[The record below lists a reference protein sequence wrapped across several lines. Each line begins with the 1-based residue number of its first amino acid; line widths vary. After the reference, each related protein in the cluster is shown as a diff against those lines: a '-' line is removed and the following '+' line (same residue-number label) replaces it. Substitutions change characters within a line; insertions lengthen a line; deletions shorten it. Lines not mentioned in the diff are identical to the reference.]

1 MNRYKTPE
9 VPTIKILYHFKMY
22 NAISNTSVIIDS
34 CMIITATINEK
45 SFGDKSLFKETSFFV
60 DDGEKVG
67 LIGRNG
73 EGKTT
78 LFRIVADED
87 KDFQGEIQL
96 GKGVHMVATRQEHH
110 GFEDMP
116 VLEYILQDLPKYSK
130 LKHILDNHPLT
141 MGDNMRLI
149 NEYSEALEQFDS
161 LGYYTIENEVEKVLD
176 SFQLGSRINDK
187 LGELSGGQKRL
198 IEVAK
203 VMLSNAQLALID
215 EPTNHMDYVAKDKF
229 LQWMGSAND
238 AMLVISHDRDVLEKV
253 DRILEVKDQ
262 KILNYKGNYSDY
274 LRQNSSSTGASMNEY
289 ELTQRR
295 IINLKAK
302 IIEYQ
307 RYKEK
312 SRHPSTIQRFKRL
325 EQTSRDELAKLEKAE
340 KPTFWVDRES
350 VQDMGLKTG
359 EQYQKFKAKNIKLH
373 GINGE
378 EGFSRLLVNV
388 SGLSLGYETPLF
400 EKISFQIREGEIL
413 ELRGRNGAGKTTLVK
428 TLLATIGQIPFS
440 AKVFDGVID
449 VDKKIRVGVYEQET
463 ASSMM
468 NKTLSEAIEHIFL
481 SRDLK
486 IGETKIRQLMADY
499 LFTQG
504 DANIPVKQLSGGQK
518 ARLQL
523 IEMLADNP
531 SLLVLDEPTNH
542 LDLPSIEELEQALK
556 NYSGAIL
563 YISHDTHFR
572 KQLGGEVVQL

>member
-1 MNRYKTPE
+1 
-9 VPTIKILYHFKMY
+9 
-22 NAISNTSVIIDS
+22 
-34 CMIITATINEK
+34 MIITATINEK
-45 SFGDKSLFKETSFFV
+45 SFGDKSLFKDTSFFV

-78 LFRIVADED
+78 MFRIIAGED
-87 KDFQGEIQL
+87 TDFQGEIQL
-96 GKGVHMVATRQEHH
+96 GKGVHMIATRQEHH
-110 GFEDMP
+110 GFEDTP
-116 VLEYILQDLPKYSK
+116 VLEYILQDLPKYAK
-130 LKHILDNHPLT
+130 LKHILENHPLT
-141 MGDNMRLI
+141 MGDNMKLI
-149 NEYSEALEQFDS
+149 NEYSEALEQFDA

-203 VMLSNAQLALID
+203 VMLSNTQLALID
-215 EPTNHMDYVAKDKF
+215 EPTNHMDYIAKDKF
-229 LQWMGSAND
+229 LQWMGSTND
-238 AMLVISHDRDVLEKV
+238 SMIVISHDRDVLEKV

-262 KILNYKGNYSDY
+262 KILSYKGNYSDY
-274 LRQNSSSTGASMNEY
+274 LRQNSSTTGSAMNEY

-295 IINLKAK
+295 IVNLKAK

-307 RYKEK
+307 RFKEK

-325 EQTSRDELAKLEKAE
+325 EQQSRDELAKLEKTE

-359 EQYQKFKAKNIKLH
+359 EQYQKFKAKNIRLS
-373 GINGE
+373 GVTGD

-388 SGLSLGYETPLF
+388 SGLSLGYSDPLF
-400 EKISFQIREGEIL
+400 KDVSFQIREGETVEI
-413 ELRGRNGAGKTTLVK
+413 RGRNGAGKTTLIK
-428 TLLATIGQIPFS
+428 TLLSTIKGNEFS
-440 AKVFDGVID
+440 AKVFDGIID

-463 ASSMM
+463 SSELLT
-468 NKTLSEAIEHIFL
+468 KTLADAIEHIFL
-481 SRDLK
+481 SRGLK
-486 IGETKIRQLMADY
+486 VGETKVRQLMADY

-504 DANIPVKQLSGGQK
+504 DANIPVSQLSGGQK

-523 IEMLADNP
+523 IDMLADSP

-542 LDLPSIEELEQALK
+542 LDLPSIEELENALN

-563 YISHDTHFR
+563 YISHDTHFQ
-572 KQLGGEVVQL
+572 KQLGGEVIQL

>member
-1 MNRYKTPE
+1 
-9 VPTIKILYHFKMY
+9 
-22 NAISNTSVIIDS
+22 
-34 CMIITATINEK
+34 MIITATISEK

-110 GFEDMP
+110 GYEDMV
-116 VLEYILQDLPKYSK
+116 VLEYILQDLPKYTK
-130 LKHILDNHPLT
+130 LKHILDNHPLI
-141 MGDNMRLI
+141 MGDKMHLI
-149 NEYSEALEQFDS
+149 NEYSEALEQFDN

-176 SFQLGSRINDK
+176 SFQLGSRINDT
-187 LGELSGGQKRL
+187 LGQLSGGQKRL

-229 LQWMGSAND
+229 LQWMTSVND
-238 AMLVISHDRDVLEKV
+238 AMLVISHDRDVLERV

-274 LRQNSSSTGASMNEY
+274 LRQNSSSTGSMMNEY

-295 IINLKAK
+295 IVNLKAK

-307 RYKEK
+307 RFKEK

-325 EQTSRDELAKLEKAE
+325 EQTSRDELAQLEKTE

-350 VQDMGLKTG
+350 VQEMGLKTG
-359 EQYQKFKAKNIKLH
+359 EQYQKFKAKNIRLS
-373 GINGE
+373 GVTGE
-378 EGFSRLLVNV
+378 EGFGRLLVNV
-388 SGLSLGYETPLF
+388 SGLSLGYDQPLF
-400 EKISFQIREGEIL
+400 KDVSFQIREGEVI
-413 ELRGRNGAGKTTLVK
+413 EVRGRNGAGKTTMIK
-428 TLLATIGQIPFS
+428 TLLAAIAGKSLS
-440 AKVFDGVID
+440 AKVFDGVMD
-449 VDKKIRVGVYEQET
+449 FDKKIRVGVYEQET
-463 ASSMM
+463 SSELMGK
-468 NKTLSEAIEHIFL
+468 NLAEAIEHIFL
-481 SRDLK
+481 SRGLK
-486 IGETKIRQLMADY
+486 VGETKVRQLMADY

-504 DANIPVKQLSGGQK
+504 DASVPVSQLSGGQK

-523 IEMLADNP
+523 IDMLADTP

-542 LDLPSIEELEQALK
+542 LDLPSIEELEQALQ

-572 KQLGGEVVQL
+572 KQLGGSVIQL

>member
-1 MNRYKTPE
+1 
-9 VPTIKILYHFKMY
+9 
-22 NAISNTSVIIDS
+22 
-34 CMIITATINEK
+34 MIITATINEK
-45 SFGDKSLFKETSFFV
+45 SFGDKSLFNDTSFFV

-78 LFRIVADED
+78 LFRILAGED
-87 KDFQGEIQL
+87 KDFQGELQL
-96 GKGVHMVATRQEHH
+96 GRGVHMVATRQEHH

-116 VLEYILQDLPKYSK
+116 VLEYILQDLPKYAK
-130 LKHILDNHPLT
+130 LKHILENHPLI
-141 MGDNMRLI
+141 MGDKMHLI
-149 NEYSEALEQFDS
+149 SEYSEALEQFDA

-176 SFQLGSRINDK
+176 SFQLGDRINST

-203 VMLSNAQLALID
+203 VMLSKSQLALID

-229 LQWMGSAND
+229 LQWMASAND
-238 AMLVISHDRDVLEKV
+238 AMIVISHDRDVLEKV

-262 KILNYKGNYSDY
+262 KILSYKGNYADY
-274 LRQNSSSTGASMNEY
+274 LRQNSSSTGSMMNEY

-295 IINLKAK
+295 IVNLKAK
-302 IIEYQ
+302 VLEYQ

-312 SRHPSTIQRFKRL
+312 SRSPSTIQRFKRL
-325 EQTSRDELAKLEKAE
+325 EEQSRAELAKLEKTE

-359 EQYQKFKAKNIKLH
+359 EQYQKYKAKNIRLH
-373 GINGE
+373 GVTGE
-378 EGFSRLLVNV
+378 EGYSRLLVN
-388 SGLSLGYETPLF
+388 STGLSLGYDAPLF
-400 EKISFQIREGEIL
+400 KDISFQIREGEVV
-413 ELRGRNGAGKTTLVK
+413 ELRGRNGAGKSTFVK
-428 TLLATIGQIPFS
+428 TLLATAQGKSFS
-440 AKVFDGVID
+440 AKSFDGVID

-463 ASSMM
+463 PTEILD
-468 NKTLSEAIEHIFL
+468 KTLFEAIEHIFL
-481 SRDLK
+481 SRGLK
-486 IGETKIRQLMADY
+486 VGDTKVRQLMADY
-499 LFTQG
+499 LFSQG
-504 DANIPVKQLSGGQK
+504 DASIPVTQLSGGQK

-523 IEMLADNP
+523 IDMLADSP

-542 LDLPSIEELEQALK
+542 LDLPSIEELENALQ
-556 NYSGAIL
+556 NYTGAIL

>member
-1 MNRYKTPE
+1 
-9 VPTIKILYHFKMY
+9 
-22 NAISNTSVIIDS
+22 
-34 CMIITATINEK
+34 MIITATINEK
-45 SFGDKSLFKETSFFV
+45 SFGDKSLFKDTSFFV

-78 LFRIVADED
+78 LFRIVSGED
-87 KDFQGEIQL
+87 KDVQGEIQL

-110 GFEDMP
+110 GFETMP
-116 VLEYILQDLPKYSK
+116 VLEYILQDLPKYTK
-130 LKHILDNHPLT
+130 LKHILDTHPLI
-141 MGDNMRLI
+141 MGDKMHLI
-149 NEYSEALEQFDS
+149 NEYSEALEQFDN

-176 SFQLGSRINDK
+176 SFQLGHRINDT

-198 IEVAK
+198 VEVAK
-203 VMLSNAQLALID
+203 VMLSNTQLALID

-229 LQWMGSAND
+229 LTWMSSTND
-238 AMLVISHDRDVLEKV
+238 AMLVISHDRDVLDNV

-262 KILNYKGNYSDY
+262 KILSYKGNYSDY
-274 LRQNSSSTGASMNEY
+274 LRQNSSSTGSMMNEY

-295 IINLKAK
+295 IVNLKAK

-307 RYKEK
+307 RFKEK
-312 SRHPSTIQRFKRL
+312 ARNPPTIQRFKRL
-325 EQTSRDELAKLEKAE
+325 EQQSREELAKLEKAE

-350 VQDMGLKTG
+350 VQDMGLKAG
-359 EQYQKFKAKNIKLH
+359 EQYQKYKAKNIRLH
-373 GINGE
+373 GVTGD
-378 EGFSRLLVNV
+378 EGFSRLLVNITN
-388 SGLSLGYETPLF
+388 LSLGYDQPLF
-400 EKISFQIREGEIL
+400 KNISFQIREGEVI
-413 ELRGRNGAGKTTLVK
+413 EVRGRNGAGKTTLVK
-428 TLLATIGQIPFS
+428 TLLATINAKPIS

-449 VDKKIRVGVYEQET
+449 ADKKIRVGVYEQET
-463 ASSMM
+463 ASEML
-468 NKTLSEAIEHIFL
+468 NKTLSEAIEYIFL
-481 SRDLK
+481 SRNLK
-486 IGETKIRQLMADY
+486 VGDTKVRQLMADY

-523 IEMLADNP
+523 IDMLADSP

-572 KQLGGEVVQL
+572 KQLGGDVIQL

>member
-1 MNRYKTPE
+1 
-9 VPTIKILYHFKMY
+9 
-22 NAISNTSVIIDS
+22 
-34 CMIITATINEK
+34 MIITATINEK
-45 SFGDKSLFKETSFFV
+45 SFGDKSLFKDTSFFV

-78 LFRIVADED
+78 LFRIVSGED
-87 KDFQGEIQL
+87 KDVQGEIQL

-110 GFEDMP
+110 GFEAMP
-116 VLEYILQDLPKYSK
+116 VLEYILQDLPKYTK
-130 LKHILDNHPLT
+130 LKHILDTHPLI
-141 MGDNMRLI
+141 MGDKMHLI

-161 LGYYTIENEVEKVLD
+161 LGYYSIENEVEKVLD
-176 SFQLGSRINDK
+176 SFQLGHRINDT

-198 IEVAK
+198 VEVAK
-203 VMLSNAQLALID
+203 VMLSNTQLALID

-229 LQWMGSAND
+229 LNWMSSTND
-238 AMLVISHDRDVLEKV
+238 AMLVISHDRDVLDNV

-262 KILNYKGNYSDY
+262 KILSYKGNYSDY
-274 LRQNSSSTGASMNEY
+274 LRQNSSSTGSMMNEY

-295 IINLKAK
+295 IVNLKAK

-307 RYKEK
+307 RFKEK
-312 SRHPSTIQRFKRL
+312 ARNPPTIQRFKRL
-325 EQTSRDELAKLEKAE
+325 EQQSREELAKLEKAE

-350 VQDMGLKTG
+350 VQDMGLKAG
-359 EQYQKFKAKNIKLH
+359 EQYQKYKAKNIRLH
-373 GINGE
+373 GVTGD
-378 EGFSRLLVNV
+378 EGYSRLLVNITN
-388 SGLSLGYETPLF
+388 LSLGYDQPLF
-400 EKISFQIREGEIL
+400 KNISFQIREGEVI
-413 ELRGRNGAGKTTLVK
+413 EVRGRNGAGKTTLVK
-428 TLLATIGQIPFS
+428 ALLATINAKPIS

-449 VDKKIRVGVYEQET
+449 ADKKIRVGVYEQET
-463 ASSMM
+463 ASEML
-468 NKTLSEAIEHIFL
+468 NKTLSEAIEYIFL
-481 SRDLK
+481 SRNLK
-486 IGETKIRQLMADY
+486 VGDTKVRQLMADY

-523 IEMLADNP
+523 IDMLADSP

-572 KQLGGEVVQL
+572 KQLGGDVVQL

>member
-1 MNRYKTPE
+1 MQK
-9 VPTIKILYHFKMY
+9 
-22 NAISNTSVIIDS
+22 TSVIIRL

-45 SFGDKSLFKETSFFV
+45 SFGDKSLFKDTSFFV

-78 LFRIVADED
+78 LFRILAGED
-87 KDFQGEIQL
+87 KDFQGELQL

-130 LKHILDNHPLT
+130 LKHILDNHPLI
-141 MGDNMRLI
+141 MGDKMHLI
-149 NEYSEALEQFDS
+149 NEYSEALEQFDA

-176 SFQLGSRINDK
+176 SFQLGHRINDK
-187 LGELSGGQKRL
+187 LGDLSGGQKRL

-229 LQWMGSAND
+229 LSWMSSAND
-238 AMLVISHDRDVLEKV
+238 AMLVISHDRDVLDKV

-262 KILNYKGNYSDY
+262 KILSYKGNYADY
-274 LRQNSSSTGASMNEY
+274 LRQNSSSTGSMMNEY

-295 IINLKAK
+295 IVNLKAK

-325 EQTSRDELAKLEKAE
+325 EQQSRDELAKLEKTE

-350 VQDMGLKTG
+350 VQDMGLKAG
-359 EQYQKFKAKNIKLH
+359 EQYEKYKAKNIKLH
-373 GINGE
+373 GVTGE
-378 EGFSRLLVNV
+378 EGYSRLLVNI
-388 SGLSLGYETPLF
+388 SDLSLGYDQPLF
-400 EKISFQIREGEIL
+400 TNVSFQIREGEIV

-428 TLLATIGQIPFS
+428 TLLATVGDQPFS
-440 AKVFDGVID
+440 AKVFNGVID

-463 ASSMM
+463 PSMWLK
-468 NKTLSEAIEHIFL
+468 KTLAEAIEYIYL
-481 SRDLK
+481 SRGLK
-486 IGETKIRQLMADY
+486 VGDTKVRQLMADY

-504 DANIPVKQLSGGQK
+504 DANIPVSQLSGGQK

-523 IEMLADNP
+523 IDMLADSP

-556 NYSGAIL
+556 NYAGAIL

>member
-1 MNRYKTPE
+1 
-9 VPTIKILYHFKMY
+9 
-22 NAISNTSVIIDS
+22 
-34 CMIITATINEK
+34 MIITATINEK

-78 LFRIVADED
+78 LFRIVAGED

-96 GKGVHMVATRQEHH
+96 GKGMHMVATRQEHH
-110 GFEDMP
+110 TYDDMP
-116 VLEYILQDLPKYSK
+116 VLEYILQDLPKYTK
-130 LKHILDNHPLT
+130 LKHILDNHPLI
-141 MGDNMRLI
+141 MGDKMHLI
-149 NEYSEALEQFDS
+149 NEYSEALEQFDA

-198 IEVAK
+198 VEVAK

-229 LQWMGSAND
+229 LQWMSSASD
-238 AMLVISHDRDVLEKV
+238 AMLVISHDRDVLDKV

-262 KILNYKGNYSDY
+262 KILSYKGNYSDY
-274 LRQNSSSTGASMNEY
+274 LRQNSSSTGSMMNEY

-325 EQTSRDELAKLEKAE
+325 EQQSRDELAKLEKTE

-359 EQYQKFKAKNIKLH
+359 EQYQKYKAKNIKLH
-373 GINGE
+373 GVTGD
-378 EGFSRLLVNV
+378 EGFSRLLVNI
-388 SGLSLGYETPLF
+388 SNLSLGYEQPLF
-400 EKISFQIREGEIL
+400 KDISFQIREGEVV
-413 ELRGRNGAGKTTLVK
+413 EVRGRNGAGKTTMIK
-428 TLLATIGQIPFS
+428 TLLATVRDNAFS

-463 ASSMM
+463 RKDMLD
-468 NKTLSEAIEHIFL
+468 KTLASAIEHIFL
-481 SRDLK
+481 SRGLK
-486 IGETKIRQLMADY
+486 VGDTKVRQLMADY
-499 LFTQG
+499 LFTAG
-504 DANIPVKQLSGGQK
+504 DANIPVAQLSGGQK

-523 IEMLADNP
+523 IDMLADSP

-542 LDLPSIEELEQALK
+542 LDLPSIEELENALQ
-556 NYSGAIL
+556 NYTGAIL

>member
-1 MNRYKTPE
+1 
-9 VPTIKILYHFKMY
+9 
-22 NAISNTSVIIDS
+22 
-34 CMIITATINEK
+34 MIITATINEK
-45 SFGDKSLFKETSFFV
+45 SFGDKSLFKDTSFFV

-78 LFRIVADED
+78 MFRIIAGED
-87 KDFQGEIQL
+87 TDFQGEIQL
-96 GKGVHMVATRQEHH
+96 GKGVHMIATRQEHH
-110 GFEDMP
+110 GFEDTP
-116 VLEYILQDLPKYSK
+116 VLEYILQDLPKYAK
-130 LKHILDNHPLT
+130 LKHILENHPLT
-141 MGDNMRLI
+141 MGDNMKLI
-149 NEYSEALEQFDS
+149 NEYSEALEQFDA

-203 VMLSNAQLALID
+203 VMLSNTQLALID
-215 EPTNHMDYVAKDKF
+215 EPTNHMDYIAKDKF
-229 LQWMGSAND
+229 LQWMGSTND
-238 AMLVISHDRDVLEKV
+238 SMIVISHDRDVLEKV

-262 KILNYKGNYSDY
+262 KILSYKGNYSDY
-274 LRQNSSSTGASMNEY
+274 LRQNSSTTGSAMNEY

-295 IINLKAK
+295 IVNLKAK

-307 RYKEK
+307 RFKEK

-325 EQTSRDELAKLEKAE
+325 EQQSRDELAKLEKTE

-359 EQYQKFKAKNIKLH
+359 EQYQKFKAKNIRLS
-373 GINGE
+373 GVTGD

-388 SGLSLGYETPLF
+388 SGLSLGYSDPLF
-400 EKISFQIREGEIL
+400 KDVSFQIREGETVEI
-413 ELRGRNGAGKTTLVK
+413 RGRNGAGKTTLIK
-428 TLLATIGQIPFS
+428 TLLSTIKGNEFS
-440 AKVFDGVID
+440 AKVFDGIID

-463 ASSMM
+463 SSELLT
-468 NKTLSEAIEHIFL
+468 KTLADAIEHIFL
-481 SRDLK
+481 SRGLK
-486 IGETKIRQLMADY
+486 VGETKVRQLMADY

-504 DANIPVKQLSGGQK
+504 DANIPVSQLSGGQK

-523 IEMLADNP
+523 IDMLADSP

-542 LDLPSIEELEQALK
+542 LDLPSIEELENAL
-556 NYSGAIL
+556 NSYSGAIL
-563 YISHDTHFR
+563 YISHDTHFQ
-572 KQLGGEVVQL
+572 KQLGGEVIQL

>member
-1 MNRYKTPE
+1 
-9 VPTIKILYHFKMY
+9 
-22 NAISNTSVIIDS
+22 
-34 CMIITATINEK
+34 MIITATINEK
-45 SFGDKSLFKETSFFV
+45 SFGDKSLFKDTSFFV

-78 LFRIVADED
+78 LFRIISGED
-87 KDFQGEIQL
+87 KDVQGEIQL

-110 GFEDMP
+110 GFEAMP
-116 VLEYILQDLPKYSK
+116 VLEYILQDLPKYTK
-130 LKHILDNHPLT
+130 LKHILDNHPLI
-141 MGDNMRLI
+141 MGDKMHLI
-149 NEYSEALEQFDS
+149 NEYSEALEQFDA

-176 SFQLGSRINDK
+176 SFQLGHRINDT

-198 IEVAK
+198 VEVAK
-203 VMLSNAQLALID
+203 VMLSNTQLALID

-229 LQWMGSAND
+229 LNWMSSTND
-238 AMLVISHDRDVLEKV
+238 SMLVISHDRDVLDRV

-262 KILNYKGNYSDY
+262 KILSYKGNYADY
-274 LRQNSSSTGASMNEY
+274 LRQNSSSTGSMMNEY

-295 IINLKAK
+295 IVNVKAK

-312 SRHPSTIQRFKRL
+312 ARTPSTIQRFKRL
-325 EQTSRDELAKLEKAE
+325 EQQSREELVKLEKAE

-350 VQDMGLKTG
+350 VQDMGLKAG
-359 EQYQKFKAKNIKLH
+359 EQYQKYKAKNIRLH
-373 GINGE
+373 GVTGE
-378 EGFSRLLVNV
+378 EGYSRLLVNITN
-388 SGLSLGYETPLF
+388 LSLGYDQPLF
-400 EKISFQIREGEIL
+400 KNISFQIREGEVI
-413 ELRGRNGAGKTTLVK
+413 EVRGRNGAGKTTLVK
-428 TLLATIGQIPFS
+428 TLLATVNAKPIS
-440 AKVFDGVID
+440 AKIFDGVID
-449 VDKKIRVGVYEQET
+449 ADKKIRVGVYEQET
-463 ASSMM
+463 AGEMLE
-468 NKTLSEAIEHIFL
+468 KTLSQAIEHIFL
-481 SRDLK
+481 SRGLK
-486 IGETKIRQLMADY
+486 VGDTKVRQLMADY

-523 IEMLADNP
+523 IDMLADSP

-542 LDLPSIEELEQALK
+542 LDLPSIEELEQALQ

-572 KQLGGEVVQL
+572 KQLGGDVVQL

>member
-1 MNRYKTPE
+1 M
-9 VPTIKILYHFKMY
+9 IL
-22 NAISNTSVIIDS
+22 
-34 CMIITATINEK
+34 TATINEK
-45 SFGDKSLFKETSFFV
+45 SFGDKSLFKDTSFFV

-78 LFRIVADED
+78 LFRIVAGDD

-96 GKGVHMVATRQEHH
+96 GKGVHTVATRQEHH
-110 GFEDMP
+110 GFQDMP
-116 VLEYILQDLPKYSK
+116 VMEYILQDLPKYTT
-130 LKHILDNHPLT
+130 LKHILDNHPLI
-141 MGDNMRLI
+141 MGDKMHLI
-149 NEYSEALEQFDS
+149 NEYSEALEQFDA

-187 LGELSGGQKRL
+187 LGDLSGGQTRL
-198 IEVAK
+198 VEVAK

-229 LQWMGSAND
+229 LQWMGSTSD

-274 LRQNSSSTGASMNEY
+274 LRQNSSSTGSMMNEY

-295 IINLKAK
+295 IVKLKAK

-312 SRHPSTIQRFKRL
+312 SRHPSSIQRFKRL
-325 EQTSRDELAKLEKAE
+325 EQQSRDELAKLEKTE

-373 GINGE
+373 GVTGE
-378 EGFSRLLVNV
+378 EGFGRLLVNV
-388 SGLSLGYETPLF
+388 TDLSLGYKTPLF
-400 EKISFQIREGEIL
+400 KKVAFQIREGEVL
-413 ELRGRNGAGKTTLVK
+413 ELRGRNGAGKSTLVK
-428 TLLATIGQIPFS
+428 TLLATVN
-440 AKVFDGVID
+440 AKQFTAKIFDGVID
-449 VDKKIRVGVYEQET
+449 IDKKMRVGVYEQEVPE
-463 ASSMM
+463 AILS
-468 NKTLSEAIEHIFL
+468 KTLAEAIEHIYL
-481 SRDLK
+481 SRGLK
-486 IGETKIRQLMADY
+486 VGETKVRQLMSDY
-499 LFTQG
+499 LFTAG

-523 IEMLADNP
+523 IEMLADTP

-542 LDLPSIEELEQALK
+542 LDLPSIEELEQALN

-563 YISHDTHFR
+563 YISHDTYFR
-572 KQLGGEVVQL
+572 KNLGGTVIQL